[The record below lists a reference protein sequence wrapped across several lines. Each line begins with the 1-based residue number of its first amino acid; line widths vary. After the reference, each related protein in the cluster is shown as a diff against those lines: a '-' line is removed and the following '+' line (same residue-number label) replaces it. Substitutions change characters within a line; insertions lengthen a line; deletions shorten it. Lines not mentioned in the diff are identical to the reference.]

1 MSDSGLASRQTVILD
16 EAQRIAGTLC
26 RFTGGGSFNQS
37 LFLLVAE
44 LYSGATQP
52 AEYRLRLVNLS
63 NRMVGKMTNMDILVA
78 LENGALEKLGYLGDQ
93 DLQVDMLQPTEEAG
107 L

>member
-1 MSDSGLASRQTVILD
+1 MSDSGLASRQTISLD

-26 RFTGGGSFNQS
+26 KFTGDGSANQA

-44 LYSGATQP
+44 LYSGAIP
-52 AEYRLRLVNLS
+52 AEYRLRLVNLTS
-63 NRMVGKMTNMDILVA
+63 RMVGKMTNRDILVA
-78 LENGALEKLGYLGDQ
+78 LENGALEKLGYIGDK
-93 DLQVDMLQPTEEAG
+93 DLQVYMLQPTEEDG